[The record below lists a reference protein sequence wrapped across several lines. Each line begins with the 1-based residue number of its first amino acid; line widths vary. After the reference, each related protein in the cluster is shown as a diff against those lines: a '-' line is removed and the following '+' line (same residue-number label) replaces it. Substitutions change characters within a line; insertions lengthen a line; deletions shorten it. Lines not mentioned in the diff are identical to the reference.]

1 MKPQYPA
8 YFLTSAA
15 APSASTSIPEDV
27 KVVIADQ
34 AKDALQSNA
43 ITILLTLGVTV
54 AVVYFI
60 YGKHVAPR
68 LEKAWDKFAAYLD
81 SNTNTAS
88 IISSTTVKIDSS
100 LTDHRAQT
108 KENLGILTG
117 KLEALERKVDQVR
130 DEIISIKISLAKGS

>member
-1 MKPQYPA
+1 MKSQYPA

-27 KVVIADQ
+27 KAVIADQ
-34 AKDALQSNA
+34 AKDALQSNS

-54 AVVYFI
+54 TVIYFI
-60 YGKHVAPR
+60 YGKHIAPR
-68 LEKAWDKFAAYLD
+68 LDKAWDKFAAYLD

-88 IISSTTVKIDSS
+88 IISSTTVKIDGS
-100 LTDHRAQT
+100 LADHRAQT

-117 KLEALERKVDQVR
+117 KLDALERKIDQVR
-130 DEIISIKISLAKGS
+130 DEITSIKISLAKGS